1 MRAAAVVMALSCA
14 LAGCA
19 EWRTAGREIGATG
32 KEVGKSAAEVGKEI
46 GRGARDVAKDLGRA
60 TAEAAREVREDLK
73 DEDD

>member
-1 MRAAAVVMALSCA
+1 MRTAAALVLLCA

-46 GRGARDVAKDLGRA
+46 GRGAADAAKELGRA
-60 TAEAAREVREDLK
+60 TAEAAREVREEVK
-73 DEDD
+73 DDD